1 MSRRLRAVLYAVVT
15 LTSLTVLHVWLNIG
29 FDRLGIGG
37 QRVNEA
43 VAQESFKV
51 GFLPVT

>member
-1 MSRRLRAVLYAVVT
+1 MSGRVRAVLYAVVT
-15 LTSLTVLHVWLNIG
+15 LTALTVLHVWLNIG

-37 QRVNEA
+37 PRITGGGT
-43 VAQESFKV
+43 QESFKV

>member
-1 MSRRLRAVLYAVVT
+1 MSKRVRAILYAVVT

-37 QRVNEA
+37 SRINEA
-43 VAQESFKV
+43 SAQESFKV

>member
-1 MSRRLRAVLYAVVT
+1 MGKSARAVLYTVVT
-15 LTSLTVLHVWLNIG
+15 LTSLTVLHVWLNVG

-37 QRVNEA
+37 SGINE
-43 VAQESFKV
+43 VSAQESFKV

>member
-1 MSRRLRAVLYAVVT
+1 MGKRVRAVVYAVVT
-15 LTSLTVLHVWLNIG
+15 LTALTVLHVWLNIG

-37 QRVNEA
+37 PQINE
-43 VAQESFKV
+43 VSAQESFKV